1 MRAENETETK
11 ISSGFIIVVVGVV
24 VVDVVATGHTAIRS
38 RGIKATATDNR
49 VAARSFIGISL
60 SKTV

>member
-11 ISSGFIIVVVGVV
+11 ISSGFIIVVVV
-24 VVDVVATGHTAIRS
+24 VVDVVATGNTAIRS